1 MSNNRIHLKTTTVFI
16 QTTTV
21 FIQTTTVF
29 IQTTTV
35 FIQKTSSFD
44 KDFIIMDAT
53 YTEKQCR
60 STHIYTVKPV

>member
-1 MSNNRIHLKTTTVFI
+1 MSNNRIHLK
-16 QTTTV
+16 TTTV